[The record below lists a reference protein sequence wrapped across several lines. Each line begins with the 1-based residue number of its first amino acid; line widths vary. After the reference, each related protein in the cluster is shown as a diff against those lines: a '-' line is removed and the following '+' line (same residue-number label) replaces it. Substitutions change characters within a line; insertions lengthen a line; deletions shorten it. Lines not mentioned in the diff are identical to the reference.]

1 MISAPRILCG
11 NDRYRTVNFIL
22 SYRHFTTK
30 KDFEEKFIKLVTPG
44 SGEMNMDE
52 WSKAILGSSCLKPG
66 SRQLCSTQLLVNQ
79 LCATPSAYWFHFE

>member
-22 SYRHFTTK
+22 CYRHFTTK
-30 KDFEEKFIKLVTPG
+30 KDFEEKFILVTPG
-44 SGEMNMDE
+44 SGEINMDK

-79 LCATPSAYWFHFE
+79 LCSTRSAYWFHFE